1 MPFSAS
7 VVFFGNSLKGQQAF
21 NHTEVLVKLLSDNYA
36 PLVGDNYAPE
46 KIRVIIPVGGKATRL
61 LPLTAET
68 SKACLRLLNRPLV
81 EFSLLSLA
89 SQGIR
94 NFIFGVKGYT
104 NYRDLYDYF
113 ESGVGFSARYNIKP
127 RIHIKYQPNV
137 PDLGSAD
144 SARINIDYYELNNPI
159 FAVQGDNIF
168 DIKVKSLIDFHKE
181 KCSCLTIVLREVDN
195 VEGLGIADIDKNG
208 RIQRFVEKPLPKDA
222 PSNLA
227 NTGLYVL
234 SPDIR
239 KIFKE
244 KGIQQI
250 IKEKN
255 RLDFGY
261 DFIPYVISTGRAVYG
276 YTLKGSW
283 FDVGTPKSYLEA
295 MKNLLGGG
303 FSTLNDFG
311 GRLNKDTPIWVQGES
326 TDSEKRRQEII
337 QKIKQKKILIEGSV
351 LIGRHC
357 QIEDGARIVNSC
369 IDDFTRI
376 GKNAVVTNSAV
387 MDRVIIG
394 ENAEIYDS
402 IIGRHVAVNSS
413 CHKPTKITAISVIA
427 DDVIL
432 EEGCSLSATK
442 IYPHQTISGEF
453 QNQTI
458 IAN

>member
-1 MPFSAS
+1 
-7 VVFFGNSLKGQQAF
+7 V
-21 NHTEVLVKLLSDNYA
+21 SDSYA
-36 PLVGDNYAPE
+36 PLVGDNYAPD

-113 ESGVGFSARYNIKP
+113 ESGSGFSARYNIKP
-127 RIHIKYQPNV
+127 HIHIKYQPNV

-144 SARINIDYYELNNPI
+144 SARINMEYYELNNPI

-168 DIKVKSLIDFHKE
+168 DLRVKGLIDFHKE
-181 KCSCLTIVLREVDN
+181 KCAALTIVLREVDN
-195 VEGLGIADIDKNG
+195 VEGLGIADIDKCG
-208 RIQRFVEKPLPKDA
+208 RIQKFVEKPAPKDA

-227 NTGLYVL
+227 NTGLYMI
-234 SPDIR
+234 SPEVR

-261 DFIPYVISTGRAVYG
+261 DFIPYVISTGRPVYG
-276 YTLKGSW
+276 YTLKGNW

-295 MKNLLGGG
+295 MRNLLHGG
-303 FSTLNDFG
+303 FTTLKDFG
-311 GRLNKDTPIWVQGES
+311 GRLSDDSLVWVQGES
-326 TDSEKRRQEII
+326 NDSEKRRQEII
-337 QKIKQKKILIEGSV
+337 QKIKQKKITIEGAV

-357 QIEDGARIVNSC
+357 QIEDGAHIVNSC
-369 IDDFTRI
+369 IDNFTRI
-376 GKNAVVTNSAV
+376 GKNAVIVNSAV
-387 MDRVIIG
+387 MDRAIIG
-394 ENAEIYDS
+394 DNCEVYDS
-402 IIGRHVAVNSS
+402 IIGRHVVVNSS
-413 CHKPTKITAISVIA
+413 CSKPTKISAVSVIA
-427 DDVIL
+427 DDVTL
-432 EEGCSLSATK
+432 EEGCSLTATK
-442 IYPHQTISGEF
+442 VFPHQYIRGEF